1 MKARSSKKTGS
12 FSTYDSTE
20 YGLKKQMTTK
30 KGKEEEGWDGLP
42 EEFEVKNEK
51 TFEN

>member
-1 MKARSSKKTGS
+1 
-12 FSTYDSTE
+12 
-20 YGLKKQMTTK
+20 MTSK

-42 EEFEVKNEK
+42 EDFDVKNDK